1 MSYYETFEKLRKALG
16 KVKFESGN
24 GHFAIQVCITDI
36 DASGIFYIE
45 DFGDR
50 VFAEPYNYYDNDAEI
65 IADSSTLLELF
76 EKKLDFE
83 KALQDGNVTANG
95 DISVLKNFF
104 NRIIKTPAKRT
115 SVKKTA
121 TKAAAK
127 STAKKTA
134 KTEVKKVKDDKKN
147 VTKPN
152 DTETIK
158 EVVEKE
164 VKPKK

>member
-16 KVKFESGN
+16 KAKFENGN
-24 GHFAIQVCITDI
+24 RHLAIQVCIKDI

-65 IADSSTLLELF
+65 IAVSSILLKLF

-83 KALQDGNVTANG
+83 TALKDGSITAKG
-95 DISVLKNFF
+95 DTAALSDFF
-104 NRIIKTPAKRT
+104 NRIKKTPAKRT
-115 SVKKTA
+115 TTKKQT
-121 TKAAAK
+121 TKP
-127 STAKKTA
+127 TAKKTT
-134 KTEVKKVKDDKKN
+134 KTEVKKVKDDNKK
-147 VTKPN
+147 VSKPK
-152 DTETIK
+152 DTETVK

>member
-16 KVKFESGN
+16 KVKFENGN
-24 GHFAIQVCITDI
+24 RHLAIQVCIKDI

-65 IADSSTLLELF
+65 ITEASILLKLF

-83 KALQDGNVTANG
+83 NALQDGSISVNG
-95 DISVLKNFF
+95 DIDSLKYFF
-104 NRIIKTPAKRT
+104 NRIIKVP
-115 SVKKTA
+115 VKKT
-121 TKAAAK
+121 
-127 STAKKTA
+127 TAKKATTKQTTKKLT
-134 KTEVKKVKDDKKN
+134 KTEVKKMKDDKTT
-147 VTKPN
+147 VSKPK
-152 DTETIK
+152 DSETIK

-164 VKPKK
+164 IKPKQK